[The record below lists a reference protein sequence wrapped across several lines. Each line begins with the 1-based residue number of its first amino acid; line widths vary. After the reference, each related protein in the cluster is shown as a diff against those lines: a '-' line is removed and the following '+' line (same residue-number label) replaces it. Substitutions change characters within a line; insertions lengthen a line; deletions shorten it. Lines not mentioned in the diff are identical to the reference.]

1 METVISL
8 RQPVDNGP
16 ITQGFGEHPEIYARF
31 GLAGHNG
38 IDYGVPIETP
48 VKAAMAGQVVKVG
61 YEENGYGNYLK
72 INHGGYFTLYAHLT
86 QVKVRTGQEVQKGEV
101 IASSGN
107 TGFSTGP
114 HLHFEL
120 RITVMKS
127 KEYPAGEVDPLPYM
141 EAYPA
146 RRLSLAD
153 TRDGHAAC
161 AQYRG
166 PDASGAARRLSLADT
181 RDGYAAGAQYRSPD
195 ARGADNGNS
204 SVSDQLTLGM
214 APKETGPS
222 TADFAG
228 AQPPLREAGKI
239 ESKYDH
245 CWITATAGL
254 NLRLR
259 PEITSQI
266 LGIVPYGVALPL
278 VEQEGEWVG
287 VLVWVN
293 RNYVKIHEP
302 E

>member
-153 TRDGHAAC
+153 TRGGH
-161 AQYRG
+161 
-166 PDASGAARRLSLADT
+166 T
-181 RDGYAAGAQYRSPD
+181 AGAQYRGPD

-204 SVSDQLTLGM
+204 SVSDQLTFGM

-245 CWITATAGL
+245 CRITATAGL

>member
-8 RQPVDNGP
+8 SQPVDNGP

-153 TRDGHAAC
+153 TRDGHAA
-161 AQYRG
+161 
-166 PDASGAARRLSLADT
+166 
-181 RDGYAAGAQYRSPD
+181 GAQYRSPD

-204 SVSDQLTLGM
+204 SVSDQLTFGM